1 MIMKYKYIFLQ
12 SFMILL
18 LSSCLKDT
26 PAVDFSTVGTII
38 EILPPD
44 GGGLENFDAAALS
57 FNHADPIDSADIDLN
72 IASPKPL
79 TKSLTITLAVD
90 DGLRT
95 SYNANNG
102 TAYTAMPDSVYS
114 FPVKTGTIGAGQRL
128 DTVRVIFYPSKMDTT
143 KNYMLPVSIK
153 DAQGEN
159 ISGNFGSIYFHK
171 DAQ

>member
-1 MIMKYKYIFLQ
+1 MKYKYILLQ
-12 SFMILL
+12 FSLILL

-38 EILPPD
+38 EILPSN
-44 GGGLENFDAAALS
+44 GGGLENFDAAALE
-57 FNHADPIDSADIDLN
+57 FDTADLSDDADIDLN

-79 TKSLTITLAVD
+79 TKALAITVAVD

-102 TAYTAMPDSVYS
+102 TAYEAMPDSVYS
-114 FPVKTGTIGAGQRL
+114 FPVKTGTIDAGQRL
-128 DTVRVIFYPSKMDTT
+128 DTIRITFYPPKIDHT

-159 ISGNFGSIYFHK
+159 ISGNFGSIYFHI
-171 DAQ
+171 DAE

>member
-1 MIMKYKYIFLQ
+1 MKYKYIFLQ
-12 SFMILL
+12 LFMILL

-26 PAVDFSTVGTII
+26 PAVDFSSVGTII

-44 GGGLENFDAAALS
+44 GGGLENFDAAALE
-57 FNHADPIDSADIDLN
+57 FDPADLSEDADIDLN

-79 TKSLTITLAVD
+79 TKSLTITVAVD

-102 TAYTAMPDSVYS
+102 TAYEAMPDSVYS
-114 FPVKTGTIGAGQRL
+114 FPVKTGTIDAGQRL
-128 DTVRVIFYPSKMDTT
+128 DTIRVTFYPSKIDQT

-159 ISGNFGSIYFHK
+159 ISGNFGSIYFHI